1 MQGPGAI
8 SLRFRVPRSV
18 VLDWSAMTTAP
29 RLVVGAAVLDSL
41 DQPQFLLC
49 ARRSAPESLAG
60 LWEFPGGKVE
70 PGEEAEAALHREL
83 REELG
88 IAVRLGAEVR
98 SGGPRGWVLNEKAT
112 MRVWLADVSEGEPQP
127 LEDHDELRWVPL
139 EEGALHAL
147 PWIPADFPIVDA
159 VLRETRTA

>member
-1 MQGPGAI
+1 
-8 SLRFRVPRSV
+8 
-18 VLDWSAMTTAP
+18 MTIAP

-41 DQPQFLLC
+41 TGPRSLLC

-70 PGEEAEAALHREL
+70 PGEEPEAALHREL

-88 IAVRLGAEVR
+88 ISVALGPEVL
-98 SGGPRGWVLNEKAT
+98 SGADHGWVLSEKAT
-112 MRVWLADVSEGEPQP
+112 MRVWLAEISEGEPQA

-159 VLRETRTA
+159 VLRRATGS